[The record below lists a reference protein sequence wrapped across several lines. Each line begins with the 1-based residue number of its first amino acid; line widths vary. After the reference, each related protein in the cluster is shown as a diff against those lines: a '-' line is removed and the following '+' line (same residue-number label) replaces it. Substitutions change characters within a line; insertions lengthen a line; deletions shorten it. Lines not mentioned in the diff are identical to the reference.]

1 MYTVWYKAQVPALLV
16 GAFRDVPSGKRVWVM
31 AIMDLGSLRGRIAGR
46 RVKLGGYEPR

>member
-31 AIMDLGSLRGRIAGR
+31 DFGSLRGRSAGP